1 MNRRTFIKALAG
13 IPFLGL
19 LKPAAVEASAADLLE
34 QTEQV
39 VKATVEQVEGKTVV
53 GSYPLTVGPD
63 GAIYVGGAFAPDG
76 YGKLAVWNGSTW
88 KEISETLD
96 GRNGQYV
103 EIGKAS

>member
-63 GAIYVGGAFAPDG
+63 GALYVGRAFSSG
-76 YGKLAVWNGSTW
+76 YYNGKLAVWNGSTW
-88 KEISETLD
+88 KEIERRT
-96 GRNGQYV
+96 
-103 EIGKAS
+103 K